1 MEVNLYLISVWQQNI
16 PGKPVLSNNK
26 KYQKRPFFKGG
37 GGGREGG
44 GNTPE
49 TIEI

>member
-16 PGKPVLSNNK
+16 PGKPVLSKK

-37 GGGREGG
+37 GGGKH
-44 GNTPE
+44 T
-49 TIEI
+49 